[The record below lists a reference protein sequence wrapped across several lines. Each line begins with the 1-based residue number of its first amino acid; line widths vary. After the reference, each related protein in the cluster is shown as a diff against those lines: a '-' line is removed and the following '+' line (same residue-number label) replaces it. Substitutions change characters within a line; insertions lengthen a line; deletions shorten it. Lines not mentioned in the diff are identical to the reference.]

1 MVRFHSPNSRI
12 IVKGPTQDR
21 TSRKVFT
28 WCSIL
33 LLQLGSCE
41 QCQQPGN
48 ETNCFVFILRRCTTC
63 RGKRSLREGTFF
75 AEFPRVPLGKL
86 LILIYLWSQRELR
99 STASVMVGLTR
110 NTVGRVYAMLR
121 YYCKRDL
128 EDRPV
133 IPFGGRVFVV
143 KCDESQFKHKSKVSK
158 QTANFFISQCTSVD
172 IRTFQNANFIVT

>member
-1 MVRFHSPNSRI
+1 M
-12 IVKGPTQDR
+12 
-21 TSRKVFT
+21 
-28 WCSIL
+28 
-33 LLQLGSCE
+33 
-41 QCQQPGN
+41 
-48 ETNCFVFILRRCTTC
+48 
-63 RGKRSLREGTFF
+63 
-75 AEFPRVPLGKL
+75 
-86 LILIYLWSQRELR
+86 R

-158 QTANFFISQCTSVD
+158 QTANFFTSQCTSFD